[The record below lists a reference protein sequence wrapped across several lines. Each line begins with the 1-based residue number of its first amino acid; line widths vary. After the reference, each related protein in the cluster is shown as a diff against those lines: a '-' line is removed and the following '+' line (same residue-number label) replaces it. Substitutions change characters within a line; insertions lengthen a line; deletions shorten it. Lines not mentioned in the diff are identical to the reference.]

1 LDGRTASVALR
12 PDPVGVAMYVR
23 FWGTRGSI
31 AKPGP
36 HTLRYGGNT
45 SCVEV
50 RAEDGT
56 LVVLDCGTGAH
67 VLGRELAASQGAG
80 QGYLLI
86 GHSHWDHIQG
96 FPFFDPLFVAG
107 GVWDVYAPGGRGR
120 QLESTLAGQMAY
132 EYSPITLDAL
142 EAKVK
147 FHDLREGVFEIG
159 GFRVTTQFMNHPSL
173 TLGYRLEADGAV
185 LVYATDHEPH
195 SLYPRDAPP
204 GTRPLHHED
213 RRHVRFLEGADLVVH
228 DAQYVLDEFPAYS
241 GYGHTPVERA
251 VDYALIAG
259 ARRLALFHHDPD
271 RMDDEIDTLCARA
284 QDRARQISESLEVF
298 GAAEGWSIDLKG
310 DAEPE
315 SASGARS
322 ALLARDSDVSSTV
335 LLVEDDRD
343 MQRLLALTLESEGV
357 KVLSAADG
365 NDALEVARRER
376 PSLVLLDM
384 QLPGRHG
391 LEVCQALRA
400 DPDPRFCDVP
410 ILMLTGERLKERDLL
425 EAFEAG
431 ATDYLTKP
439 IKPTLVRSRVRG
451 WLLRSGA

>member
-1 LDGRTASVALR
+1 
-12 PDPVGVAMYVR
+12 MHVR

-31 AKPGP
+31 PKPGP
-36 HTLRYGGNT
+36 DTLRYGGNT

-50 RAEDGT
+50 VAEDGT

-67 VLGRELAASQGAG
+67 VLGRELAATGRLGG
-80 QGYLLI
+80 QGHLLI

-96 FPFFDPLFVAG
+96 FPFFEPLFAAG
-107 GVWDVYAPGGRGR
+107 GVWDVYAPAGRGR
-120 QLESTLAGQMAY
+120 QIESTLAGQMAY

-142 EAKVK
+142 DAKVR
-147 FHDLREGVFEIG
+147 FHDLREGAFEIG
-159 GFRVTTQFMNHPSL
+159 SLRVTTQYMNHPAL

-195 SLYPRDAPP
+195 SLYPADAPP
-204 GTRPLHHED
+204 GSRPVHHED

-228 DAQYVLDEFPAYS
+228 DAQYVLEEFPARS
-241 GYGHTPVERA
+241 GWGHTPVERA

-259 ARRLALFHHDPD
+259 ARRLALTHHDPD
-271 RMDDEIDTLCARA
+271 RVDDEVDALCADARERA
-284 QDRARQISESLEVF
+284 ALGPGSLEVF
-298 GAAEGWSIDLKG
+298 GAAEGWSLDLVG
-310 DAEPE
+310 DAEP
-315 SASGARS
+315 AACAGAPS
-322 ALLARDSDVSSTV
+322 ALLVRRSEEAPTV
-335 LLVEDDRD
+335 LLVEDDPD
-343 MQRLLALTLESEGV
+343 MRRLLALTLESEGV
-357 KVLSAADG
+357 CVASVADG
-365 NDALEVARRER
+365 REALEVARRER

-384 QLPGRHG
+384 QLPGLHG

-400 DPDPRFCDVP
+400 DSDPRFCDVP
-410 ILMLTGERLKERDLL
+410 IVILTGERLKERDLL

>member
-1 LDGRTASVALR
+1 
-12 PDPVGVAMYVR
+12 MYVR

-36 HTLRYGGNT
+36 DTLRYGGNT

-50 RAEDGT
+50 RAKDGT

-67 VLGRELAASQGAG
+67 ALGHDLAARQVAG
-80 QGYLLI
+80 PAHLLI

-96 FPFFDPLFVAG
+96 FPFFEPLFVAG
-107 GVWDVYAPGGRGR
+107 SVWDVYAPGGRGR

-142 EAKVK
+142 DAKVQ
-147 FHDLREGVFEIG
+147 FHDLREGVFELGSI
-159 GFRVTTQFMNHPSL
+159 RVTTQYMNHPAL

-195 SLYPRDAPP
+195 SPFPRDALP
-204 GTRPLHHED
+204 GTRPIHHED
-213 RRHVRFLEGADLVVH
+213 RRHVRFLEGADLAVH
-228 DAQYVLDEFPAYS
+228 DAQYVLDEFPARS
-241 GYGHTPVERA
+241 GWGHTPVERA

-271 RMDDEIDTLCARA
+271 RVDDEVDAICAQARDRVRRA
-284 QDRARQISESLEVF
+284 AGSLEVF
-298 GAAEGWSIDLKG
+298 GAAEGWSIELEG
-310 DAEPE
+310 DAEVERVP
-315 SASGARS
+315 GVPS
-322 ALLARDSDVSSTV
+322 ALLARRSEVPSTV

-343 MQRLLALTLESEGV
+343 MRRLLRLTLESEGV
-357 KVLSAADG
+357 RVVSAADG

-376 PSLVLLDM
+376 PSLILLDM
-384 QLPGRHG
+384 QLPGLHG
-391 LEVCQALRA
+391 LEVCQVLRA